1 MLTIKDLAEEIGV
14 SKVAIN
20 KKVEHLGI
28 KDQLTKAGNRYLL
41 SDEQADLIRGAFKY
55 RTEMDTPTTDQ
66 GDTKQDEMTTEAL
79 LKVIDTLT
87 EQLAEKDKQLNRLYD
102 LLSERERSFQ
112 QSHYLLAD
120 KGGILPGDNPSQEV
134 ESVSIEDDTDQEPT
148 TEQVENKSFFGWLFG
163 KR

>member
-41 SDEQADLIRGAFKY
+41 SDEQADRIRGAFEY
-55 RTEMDTPTTDQ
+55 RKDTPTSDQ
-66 GDTKQDEMTTEAL
+66 GDTKQDELTTEAL

-134 ESVSIEDDTDQEPT
+134 ESVSIEDDTDQAT
-148 TEQVENKSFFGWLFG
+148 ATEQVENKSFFSWLFG

>member
-28 KDQLTKAGNRYLL
+28 KDQLTKDGNRYLL
-41 SDEQADLIRGAFKY
+41 SDDLADMVRNAFKY
-55 RTEMDTPTTDQ
+55 RKENEKGTPA
-66 GDTKQDEMTTEAL
+66 DTKGNIEVDEITAETIRAL
-79 LKVIDTLT
+79 R
-87 EQLAEKDKQLNRLYD
+87 EQLAEKDRQINRLYD

-134 ESVSIEDDTDQEPT
+134 ESVSIEDDTDQAT
-148 TEQVENKSFFGWLFG
+148 ASEQVENKSFFSWLFG

>member
-41 SDEQADLIRGAFKY
+41 SDEQADLIRDAFKY
-55 RTEMDTPTTDQ
+55 RTETEKGTPA
-66 GDTKQDEMTTEAL
+66 DTKQDAPTTEAM
-79 LKVIDTLT
+79 LKVIETLT
-87 EQLAEKDKQLNRLYD
+87 EQLAEKDKQISRLHD
-102 LLSERERSFQ
+102 LLLEKERSTQ
-112 QSHYLLAD
+112 QNNFLLAD
-120 KGGILPGDNPSQEV
+120 KGGTTNAQEV
-134 ESVSIEDDTDQEPT
+134 ESVSIEDEADLEPT
-148 TEQVENKSFFGWLFG
+148 TEQVENKSFFSWLFG